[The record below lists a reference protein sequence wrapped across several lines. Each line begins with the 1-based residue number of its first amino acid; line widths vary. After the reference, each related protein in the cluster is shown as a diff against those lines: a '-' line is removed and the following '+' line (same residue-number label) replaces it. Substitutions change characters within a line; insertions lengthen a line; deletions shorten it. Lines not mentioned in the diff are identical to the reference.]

1 MPSFIHVPEHLRVS
15 NQSIMEHKENQIF
28 TISISQKNV
37 FPAITHVA
45 AMVSLGGGAAED
57 NIASKK
63 QF

>member
-1 MPSFIHVPEHLRVS
+1 
-15 NQSIMEHKENQIF
+15 MEHKENQIF

-45 AMVSLGGGAAED
+45 AMVSLGGGEAEE